1 MPVQYTPIGH
11 VRLEGDDHVVAIDPA
26 FRPGLVGLGD
36 FNWIMLVWHADKL
49 PELPKDKFEGPSPYK
64 MGPDRLGVFATRS
77 PLRPNPVCVT
87 VAALDSVDLD
97 QGILR
102 VGWIDLEPGSPI
114 LDIKPY
120 QPAADRVEKPDM
132 PAWCAD
138 WPQSIE
144 TSGDYD
150 WASIFNC

>member
-1 MPVQYTPIGH
+1 MTASFTPIGR
-11 VRLEGDDHVVAIDPA
+11 VRLEGDDHVVEIDPA
-26 FRPGLVGLGD
+26 YRPGLTGLD
-36 FNWIMLVWHADKL
+36 TFKWIILVWHADKS
-49 PELPKDKFEGPSPYK
+49 PELPSDAYEGPSPYR

-87 VAALDSVDLD
+87 VAALTGIDVEN
-97 QGILR
+97 GILR
-102 VGWIDLEPGSPI
+102 TGWIDLEPGSPI

-120 QPAADRVEKPDM
+120 QPAADRVETPDM
-132 PAWCAD
+132 PDWCAS